1 MENTANLTN
10 IFTRYNFKSPHSF
23 IPIQIQHVMLD
34 SLEVFISEHFK
45 YPKGGGWDLD
55 SLRADLFFQYD
66 VMETPTIDLQ
76 SPNIV
81 EIISQEIIQR
91 YQPNLSTS
99 EDHETIQKISQ
110 VIYEMEI
117 ARLGL

>member
-1 MENTANLTN
+1 MENTIALSN
-10 IFTRYNFKSPHSF
+10 IPTRYNFKPTPLF
-23 IPIQIQHVMLD
+23 IHDQLQQEILD
-34 SLEVFISEHFK
+34 NLEAFISEHFK

-66 VMETPTIDLQ
+66 VIETTTINLK
-76 SPNIV
+76 SPNVI
-81 EIISQEIIQR
+81 ETITQEIIQR

-110 VIYEMEI
+110 VIYEMEM